1 MRMVDRWRLWVG
13 AATML
18 AVFLPLAASGDAHE
32 RRQVGNY
39 VMRVG
44 WADEPT
50 FAGTQNGVQLL
61 LSDASGK
68 PITDLPED
76 LKVEVI
82 FGAQKMGPLT
92 LDAAFG
98 KNFGRPGDFRAALI
112 PTRPGNYT
120 FHFIG
125 SLNGQHIDQSFTSS
139 DKTFDPVQ
147 EAAAI
152 EFPAKDPS
160 PGQIAEKLDRL
171 NSRVEAMQASAQD
184 AVASARQARVLGAAG
199 ILAGI
204 AGLIAAAASYRR
216 RPSETGRVGGQVRTG

>member
-1 MRMVDRWRLWVG
+1 MRMIDRWRLWIS
-13 AATML
+13 AATTL
-18 AVFLPLAASGDAHE
+18 AVFLALAASGDAHE

-76 LKVEVI
+76 LRVEVI

-160 PGQIAEKLDRL
+160 PGQMAEKLDRL
-171 NSRVEAMQASAQD
+171 NSRLESIQTLAQD
-184 AVASARQARVLGAAG
+184 AAAGARQARLLGAIG
-199 ILAGI
+199 ILTGI
-204 AGLIAAAASYRR
+204 VGLVAAAASYRR

>member
-1 MRMVDRWRLWVG
+1 MVTRCRLWVG
-13 AATML
+13 AAAML
-18 AVFLPLAASGDAHE
+18 AVFLALAASGDPHE
-32 RRQVGNY
+32 RRQVANY

-50 FAGTQNGVQLL
+50 FAGTKNGDQLL

-82 FGAQKMGPLT
+82 FGTQKMGPLT

-98 KNFGRPGDFRAALI
+98 KNFGRPGDFRAALV

-125 SLNGQHIDQSFTSS
+125 SLSGQHIDQSFTSS

-160 PGQIAEKLDRL
+160 PGQMAEKLDRL
-171 NSRVEAMQASAQD
+171 NSRLESIQTLAQD
-184 AVASARQARVLGAAG
+184 AAAGARQARLLGAIG
-199 ILAGI
+199 ILTGI
-204 AGLIAAAASYRR
+204 VGLVAAAASYRR

>member
-1 MRMVDRWRLWVG
+1 MTMAYRWRLWVG
-13 AATML
+13 SATML
-18 AVFLPLAASGDAHE
+18 VVFLALAASSDAHE

-39 VMRVG
+39 IMRVG

-50 FAGTQNGVQLL
+50 FAGAKNGVQLL

-68 PITDLPED
+68 PVTDLPEN

-82 FGAQKMGPLT
+82 FGAQKMGPLP

-125 SLNGQHIDQSFTSS
+125 SLNGQRIDQSFTSS

-152 EFPAKDPS
+152 EFPAQDPS
-160 PGQIAEKLDRL
+160 PGELAEKLDRL
-171 NSRVEAMQASAQD
+171 NSRLEIAQTVARD
-184 AVASARQARVLGAAG
+184 AAAGARQARFLGAIG

-204 AGLIAAAASYRR
+204 AGLVAAAASSRR
-216 RPSETGRVGGQVRTG
+216 RPSETGRVGGQVRTE

>member
-1 MRMVDRWRLWVG
+1 MRMIDRWRLWIS
-13 AATML
+13 AATTL
-18 AVFLPLAASGDAHE
+18 AVFLALAASGDAHE

-76 LKVEVI
+76 LKVELI

-199 ILAGI
+199 IVAGI

>member
-1 MRMVDRWRLWVG
+1 MAMAYRWRLWVG

-18 AVFLPLAASGDAHE
+18 AVFLALAASGDAHE
-32 RRQVGNY
+32 RRRVGNY
-39 VMRVG
+39 IMRVG

-50 FAGTQNGVQLL
+50 FAGAKNGVQLL

-68 PITDLPED
+68 PVTDLPED

-82 FGAQKMGPLT
+82 FGTQKMGPLP

-98 KNFGRPGDFRAALI
+98 KSFGRPGDFRAALI

-160 PGQIAEKLDRL
+160 PGELAEKVDRL
-171 NSRVEAMQASAQD
+171 NSRLETAQAAARD
-184 AVASARQARVLGAAG
+184 AAAGAHQARLLGAIG

-204 AGLIAAAASYRR
+204 AGLVAAVASNRR
-216 RPSETGRVGGQVRTG
+216 RSSETGRVGGQVRTE

>member
-1 MRMVDRWRLWVG
+1 MVDRWRWWVG
-13 AATML
+13 AAAML
-18 AVFLPLAASGDAHE
+18 AVFFALGASGAAHE

-44 WADEPT
+44 WTDEPT
-50 FAGTQNGVQLL
+50 FAGTKNGVQLL

-68 PITDLPED
+68 PVTDLPED

-82 FGAQKMGPLT
+82 FGSQKMGPLT

-125 SLNGQHIDQSFTSS
+125 SLNGQRIDQSFTSS

-160 PGQIAEKLDRL
+160 PGEMAEKLDRL
-171 NSRVEAMQASAQD
+171 NSRVESVRASAQD
-184 AVASARQARVLGAAG
+184 AAAGARQARLFGAIG

-204 AGLIAAAASYRR
+204 AGLIAAAASRRR
-216 RPSETGRVGGQVRTG
+216 RPAEPGRVGGQVRTG

>member
-1 MRMVDRWRLWVG
+1 MVDRWRLWVG

-82 FGAQKMGPLT
+82 FGTQKMGPLT

-98 KNFGRPGDFRAALI
+98 KNFGRPGDFRAALV

-125 SLNGQHIDQSFTSS
+125 SLSGQHIDQSFTSS

-160 PGQIAEKLDRL
+160 PGQMAEKLDRL
-171 NSRVEAMQASAQD
+171 NSRLESIQTLAQD
-184 AVASARQARVLGAAG
+184 AAAGARQARLLGAIG
-199 ILAGI
+199 ILTGI
-204 AGLIAAAASYRR
+204 VGLVAAAASYRR

>member
-1 MRMVDRWRLWVG
+1 MVTRCRLWVG
-13 AATML
+13 AAAML
-18 AVFLPLAASGDAHE
+18 AVFLALAAPGDAHE

-50 FAGTQNGVQLL
+50 FAGTKNGVQLL

-82 FGAQKMGPLT
+82 FGTQKMGPLT

-98 KNFGRPGDFRAALI
+98 KNFGRPGDFRAALV

-125 SLNGQHIDQSFTSS
+125 SLSGQHIDQSFTSS

-160 PGQIAEKLDRL
+160 PGQMAEKLDRL

-199 ILAGI
+199 IMAGI

-216 RPSETGRVGGQVRTG
+216 RPSETGRLGGQVRTG